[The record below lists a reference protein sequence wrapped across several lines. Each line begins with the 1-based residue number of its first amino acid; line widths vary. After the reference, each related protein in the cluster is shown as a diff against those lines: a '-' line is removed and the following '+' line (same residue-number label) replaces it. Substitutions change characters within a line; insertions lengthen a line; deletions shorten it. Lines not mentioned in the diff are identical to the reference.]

1 MPKSAQQILEEYRGI
16 GYEDRTRR
24 NSLLSN
30 ASAGLSKM
38 AGEINDSIELA
49 MEESRD
55 VLEDNEIDEMGME
68 FKADFFKLSR
78 FADALSTVN
87 QLNSGED
94 VPSEK
99 ALDNAIKVLSNSSD
113 IGELLNKTIDEET
126 AAFYNMPELS
136 GKTYLESIP
145 IITGNAGEEV
155 TAKQFTDGIAFAN
168 NYLDLGLDLS
178 PIGVQSMTPEQRE
191 AENRVDPDMFGS
203 NPSKYGVDP
212 TPATGSWANQNQNNY
227 GQNPYQNQ
235 NNYGQNPYQN
245 QNNYGQNPY
254 QSQNYY
260 NQNPYQNQ
268 NNYGQNPYQNQNN
281 YGQNPYQNQNYY
293 GQNPYQNQ
301 NNYGQNQYQNQ
312 NYYGQN
318 PYQNQNNYGQ
328 NPYQNQNNYGQNPY
342 QNQNNYGQNPYQNQN
357 NYGQN
362 QYQNQ
367 KYYGQNQ
374 NNYARNQQTNRQSTY
389 ANNTDEIDVNRIGSE
404 IRRSIE
410 TQPYLKGTYDAFVN
424 AALNIAKMPGNEGL
438 AVELRDQLRQK
449 GFMNAYD
456 AQSVVNNIGR
466 SVLQKYNNYP
476 DMVRNDIETMG
487 RVSNAL
493 SECLEYERRGLHA
506 GSRELGGLQSTFG
519 TRSGRLSID
528 PSEYRKART
537 DLDNYIAARND
548 LGRNYE
554 AGIKVAL
561 ESGDPVEM
569 GKVTNQRQS
578 LENRAVEAERT
589 LRTSMTAYM
598 NKVTKNGTRKIDQM
612 GQGADAARA
621 KAGNGVL
628 GFVDR
633 RGLTR
638 DMSTYMYDNGTVR
651 QTSFSKMN
659 PNQRTDNGNA
669 RRRGNV
675 NPAPD
680 YTRRN
685 DRRPDDPSKGYGP
698 MSM

>member
-245 QNNYGQNPY
+245 QNNYGQN
-254 QSQNYY
+254 
-260 NQNPYQNQ
+260 
-268 NNYGQNPYQNQNN
+268 
-281 YGQNPYQNQNYY
+281 
-293 GQNPYQNQ
+293 
-301 NNYGQNQYQNQ
+301 QYQNQ

-374 NNYARNQQTNRQSTY
+374 NNYARNQQTNRQSAY

-651 QTSFSKMN
+651 QTSVSKMN